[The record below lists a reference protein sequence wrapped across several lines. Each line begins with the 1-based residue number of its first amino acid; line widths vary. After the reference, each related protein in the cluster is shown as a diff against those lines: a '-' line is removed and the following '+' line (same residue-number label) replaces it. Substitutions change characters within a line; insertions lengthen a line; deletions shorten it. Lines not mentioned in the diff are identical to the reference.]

1 VQNITR
7 VKKHYLENIF
17 HDRIIHRGG
26 DNDMPMKGI
35 IDMHAL
41 GKRLKL
47 ARVECDLTI
56 QQLSVLSG
64 VGTNQISRL
73 ENGDK
78 PGVRVDTLVALA
90 VPLTVSLDHLVGLS
104 APTASPSTAMPHEDT
119 DTHEEKIPA
128 KRQRTRK
135 AAPRG

>member
-1 VQNITR
+1 
-7 VKKHYLENIF
+7 
-17 HDRIIHRGG
+17 
-26 DNDMPMKGI
+26 MPMKEA

-47 ARVECDLTI
+47 ARVARDLTI

-64 VGTNQISRL
+64 VGMNQISRL

-90 VPLTVSLDHLVGLS
+90 VPLTVSLDHLAGLS
-104 APTASPSTAMPHEDT
+104 ATTASPNTATLYE
-119 DTHEEKIPA
+119 DTHEEKVPA

-135 AAPRG
+135 TAPRG